1 MPSTDLKVR
10 VRNNLHNLRYTW
22 KLVTIKDVF
31 DWLYSGIRIE
41 GINSRNRL
49 TLLSLFCNLQNCL
62 KWNIKLNGPKITV
75 EGICDKTLYYSYS
88 GIRSIERTRSVQF
101 ATIKYCGR
109 TYHPIHCQIL
119 ERDHR
124 HSLGNPIYHEKVH
137 RHDFGNP
144 ICHVVVDRRT
154 LRSPIYR
161 GKALRHHL
169 GVPIYPEVHCRTLL
183 GGHRHNVVPCRYIH
197 FDSDE
202 ARVYFASHSLYGQV
216 RRCLYRPCRLSRD
229 LVVENVIKIRGSSNF
244 TSKMLHSKHYS
255 NKSSAK

>member
-1 MPSTDLKVR
+1 MT
-10 VRNNLHNLRYTW
+10 
-22 KLVTIKDVF
+22 KLYIILILGYD
-31 DWLYSGIRIE
+31 
-41 GINSRNRL
+41 
-49 TLLSLFCNLQNCL
+49 Q
-62 KWNIKLNGPKITV
+62 
-75 EGICDKTLYYSYS
+75 
-88 GIRSIERTRSVQF
+88 SVKF
-101 ATIKYCGR
+101 ATIKYCER

-119 ERDHR
+119 ERDHH
-124 HSLGNPIYHEKVH
+124 HSLCNPIYHEKVH
-137 RHDFGNP
+137 RHNFGNP

-154 LRSPIYR
+154 LQSPIYR

-229 LVVENVIKIRGSSNF
+229 LGSGKRDQNQGK
-244 TSKMLHSKHYS
+244 SKFHFKNAAQQTLFK
-255 NKSSAK
+255 